1 MLNDEIQLIVKML
14 LNKYPQIEKMEFLQ
28 LKYER
33 IYCFKC
39 SNNIKCFLLVKDSLI
54 ENYIAIFVKNGNYKA
69 NLNFPNKIYIS
80 NDLLIKSEEYYENNK
95 FKHEI
100 MHNYYSKGKLKNK
113 LYFNEIDQF
122 HRLDGP
128 AFISYSPT
136 GKVIKRK
143 FFLNDEMYDELSY
156 EVKIACEKLN

>member
-1 MLNDEIQLIVKML
+1 MLNDEIQLIVEML

-69 NLNFPNKIYIS
+69 NLNFPNKIYID

-95 FKHEI
+95 FKYEI
-100 MHNYYSKGKLKNK
+100 MYNYYSKRKLKNK
-113 LYFNEIDQF
+113 LYFNEIGQL
-122 HRLDGP
+122 HRSNGP
-128 AFISYSPT
+128 AFISYSPA
-136 GKVIKRK
+136 GKVVKK
-143 FFLNDEMYDELSY
+143 NFFLNDKMYDELPY

>member
-1 MLNDEIQLIVKML
+1 MLNDEIQLIVEML

-95 FKHEI
+95 FKYEI
-100 MHNYYSKGKLKNK
+100 MYNYYSKGKLKNK

>member
-1 MLNDEIQLIVKML
+1 MLNDKIQLIVEML
-14 LNKYPQIEKMEFLQ
+14 LNKYPQIEKMEFVQ
-28 LKYER
+28 LKYEK

-95 FKHEI
+95 FKYEI
-100 MHNYYSKGKLKNK
+100 MYNYYSKGKLKNK

-156 EVKIACEKLN
+156 EVKIACENLN

>member
-69 NLNFPNKIYIS
+69 NLNFPNKIYID

-95 FKHEI
+95 FKYEI
-100 MHNYYSKGKLKNK
+100 MYNYYSKRKLKNK
-113 LYFNEIDQF
+113 LYFNEIGQL
-122 HRLDGP
+122 HRSNGP

-143 FFLNDEMYDELSY
+143 FILNDKIYDELSY
-156 EVKIACEKLN
+156 EVKIACENLS

>member
-1 MLNDEIQLIVKML
+1 MLNDEIRLIVEML

-39 SNNIKCFLLVKDSLI
+39 SNNIKCFLLVKDSLV

-69 NLNFPNKIYIS
+69 NLDFPNKIYIS

-95 FKHEI
+95 FKCEI
-100 MHNYYSKGKLKNK
+100 MNDYYSKRKLKNK
-113 LYFNEIDQF
+113 LYFNEIGQL
-122 HRLDGP
+122 HRSDGP
-128 AFISYSPT
+128 AFISYSPA
-136 GKVIKRK
+136 GKVVKK
-143 FFLNDEMYDELSY
+143 NFFLNDKMYDELPY
-156 EVKIACEKLN
+156 EVKIACENLS

>member
-100 MHNYYSKGKLKNK
+100 MNNYYSKGKLKNK

>member
-1 MLNDEIQLIVKML
+1 MLNDEIQLIVEML
-14 LNKYPQIEKMEFLQ
+14 LNKYPQIEKMEFIQ

-95 FKHEI
+95 FKYEI
-100 MHNYYSKGKLKNK
+100 MYNYYSKGKLKNK

-156 EVKIACEKLN
+156 EVKIACENLN

>member
-1 MLNDEIQLIVKML
+1 MLNDEIQLIVEML
-14 LNKYPQIEKMEFLQ
+14 LNKYPQIEKMEFTQ

-39 SNNIKCFLLVKDSLI
+39 SNNIKCFLLVKDSLV

-69 NLNFPNKIYIS
+69 NLDFPNKIYIN

-95 FKHEI
+95 FKCEI
-100 MHNYYSKGKLKNK
+100 MNDYYSKRKLKNK
-113 LYFNEIDQF
+113 LYFNEIGQL
-122 HRLDGP
+122 HRSDGP
-128 AFISYSPT
+128 AFISYSPA

-143 FFLNDEMYDELSY
+143 FFLNDKMYDELPY
-156 EVKIACEKLN
+156 EVKIACENLN

>member
-95 FKHEI
+95 FKYEI
-100 MHNYYSKGKLKNK
+100 MYNYYSKGKLKNK

-156 EVKIACEKLN
+156 EVKIACENLS

>member
-39 SNNIKCFLLVKDSLI
+39 SNNIKCFLLVKDSLV

-69 NLNFPNKIYIS
+69 NLNFPNKIYID

-95 FKHEI
+95 FKYEI
-100 MHNYYSKGKLKNK
+100 MYNYYSKRKLKNK
-113 LYFNEIDQF
+113 LYFNEIGQL
-122 HRLDGP
+122 HRSDGP
-128 AFISYSPT
+128 AFISYSPA
-136 GKVIKRK
+136 GKIIKRK
-143 FFLNDEMYDELSY
+143 FFLNDKIYDELPY

>member
-39 SNNIKCFLLVKDSLI
+39 SNNIKCFLLVKDSLV

-69 NLNFPNKIYIS
+69 NLDFPNKIYIN

-95 FKHEI
+95 FKCEI
-100 MHNYYSKGKLKNK
+100 MNDYYSKRKLKNK
-113 LYFNEIDQF
+113 LYFNEIGQL
-122 HRLDGP
+122 HRSDGP
-128 AFISYSPT
+128 AFISYSPA
-136 GKVIKRK
+136 GKVIKK
-143 FFLNDEMYDELSY
+143 NFFLNDKMYDELPY
-156 EVKIACEKLN
+156 EVKIACENLN

>member
-95 FKHEI
+95 FKYEI
-100 MHNYYSKGKLKNK
+100 MYNYYSKGKLKNK

-143 FFLNDEMYDELSY
+143 FFLNDKIYDELPY
-156 EVKIACEKLN
+156 EVKIACENLN

>member
-1 MLNDEIQLIVKML
+1 MLNDEIQLIVEML

-39 SNNIKCFLLVKDSLI
+39 SNNIKCFLLVKDSLV

-69 NLNFPNKIYIS
+69 NLNFPNKIYIN

-95 FKHEI
+95 FKCEI
-100 MHNYYSKGKLKNK
+100 MNDYYSKRKLKNK
-113 LYFNEIDQF
+113 LYFNEIGQL
-122 HRLDGP
+122 HRSDGP
-128 AFISYSPT
+128 AFISYSPA
-136 GKVIKRK
+136 GKVVKK
-143 FFLNDEMYDELSY
+143 NFFLNDKMYDELPY
-156 EVKIACEKLN
+156 EVKIACENLN

>member
-95 FKHEI
+95 FKYEI
-100 MHNYYSKGKLKNK
+100 MYNYYSKGKLKNK

-156 EVKIACEKLN
+156 EVKIACENLN

>member
-1 MLNDEIQLIVKML
+1 MLNDEIQLIVEML

-69 NLNFPNKIYIS
+69 NLDFPNKIYIN

-95 FKHEI
+95 FKCEI
-100 MHNYYSKGKLKNK
+100 MNDYYFKRKLKNK

-143 FFLNDEMYDELSY
+143 FFLNDKMYDELSY

>member
-1 MLNDEIQLIVKML
+1 MLNDEIQLIVEML

-69 NLNFPNKIYIS
+69 NLNFPNKIYIN

-95 FKHEI
+95 FKYEI
-100 MHNYYSKGKLKNK
+100 MYNYYSKGKLKNK

-143 FFLNDEMYDELSY
+143 FFLNDKMYDELSY

>member
-95 FKHEI
+95 FKYEI
-100 MHNYYSKGKLKNK
+100 MYNYYSKGKLKNK

>member
-1 MLNDEIQLIVKML
+1 MLNDEIQLIVEML

-95 FKHEI
+95 FKYEI
-100 MHNYYSKGKLKNK
+100 MYNYYSKGKLKNK

-156 EVKIACEKLN
+156 EVKIACENLN

>member
-1 MLNDEIQLIVKML
+1 MLNDEIQLIVEML

-39 SNNIKCFLLVKDSLI
+39 SNNIKCFLLVKDSLV

-69 NLNFPNKIYIS
+69 NLDFPNKIYID

-95 FKHEI
+95 FKCEI
-100 MHNYYSKGKLKNK
+100 MNDYYSKRKLKNK
-113 LYFNEIDQF
+113 LYFNEIGQL
-122 HRLDGP
+122 HRSDGP
-128 AFISYSPT
+128 AFISYSPA
-136 GKVIKRK
+136 GKIIKRK
-143 FFLNDEMYDELSY
+143 FFLNDKIYDELSY

>member
-1 MLNDEIQLIVKML
+1 MLNDEIQLIVEML

-95 FKHEI
+95 FKYEI
-100 MHNYYSKGKLKNK
+100 MYNYYSKGKLKNK

-156 EVKIACEKLN
+156 EVNIACENLN

>member
-39 SNNIKCFLLVKDSLI
+39 SNNIKCFLLVKDSLV

-69 NLNFPNKIYIS
+69 NLDFPNKIYIN

-95 FKHEI
+95 FKCEI
-100 MHNYYSKGKLKNK
+100 MNDYYSKRKLKNK
-113 LYFNEIDQF
+113 LYFNEIGQL
-122 HRLDGP
+122 HRSDGP
-128 AFISYSPT
+128 AFISYSPA
-136 GKVIKRK
+136 GKIIKRK
-143 FFLNDEMYDELSY
+143 FFLNDKIYDELPY
-156 EVKIACEKLN
+156 EVKIACENLN

>member
-69 NLNFPNKIYIS
+69 NLDFPNKIYIN

-95 FKHEI
+95 FKCEI
-100 MHNYYSKGKLKNK
+100 MNDYYS
-113 LYFNEIDQF
+113 
-122 HRLDGP
+122 
-128 AFISYSPT
+128 
-136 GKVIKRK
+136 KRK
-143 FFLNDEMYDELSY
+143 FFLNDKMYDELSY

>member
-54 ENYIAIFVKNGNYKA
+54 ENYIAIFVKNGN
-69 NLNFPNKIYIS
+69 
-80 NDLLIKSEEYYENNK
+80 
-95 FKHEI
+95 
-100 MHNYYSKGKLKNK
+100 
-113 LYFNEIDQF
+113 
-122 HRLDGP
+122 
-128 AFISYSPT
+128 
-136 GKVIKRK
+136 
-143 FFLNDEMYDELSY
+143 
-156 EVKIACEKLN
+156 

>member
-39 SNNIKCFLLVKDSLI
+39 SNNIKCFLLVKDSLV

-69 NLNFPNKIYIS
+69 NLNFPNKIYIN

-95 FKHEI
+95 FKCEI
-100 MHNYYSKGKLKNK
+100 MNDYYSKRKLKNK

-156 EVKIACEKLN
+156 EVKIACENLN

>member
-1 MLNDEIQLIVKML
+1 MLNDEIQLIVEML

-69 NLNFPNKIYIS
+69 NLDFPNKIYIN

-95 FKHEI
+95 FKCEI
-100 MHNYYSKGKLKNK
+100 MNDYYFKRKLKNK
-113 LYFNEIDQF
+113 LYFNEIGQL
-122 HRLDGP
+122 HRSDGP
-128 AFISYSPT
+128 AFISYSPA
-136 GKVIKRK
+136 GKIIKRK
-143 FFLNDEMYDELSY
+143 FFLNDKIYDELPY
-156 EVKIACEKLN
+156 EVKIACENLN

>member
-39 SNNIKCFLLVKDSLI
+39 SNNIKCFLLVKNSLI

-95 FKHEI
+95 FKYEI
-100 MHNYYSKGKLKNK
+100 MYNYYSKGKLKNK

>member
-14 LNKYPQIEKMEFLQ
+14 LNKYPQIEKMEFTQ

-95 FKHEI
+95 FKYEI
-100 MHNYYSKGKLKNK
+100 MYNYYSKGKLKNK

-156 EVKIACEKLN
+156 EVKIACENLN

>member
-1 MLNDEIQLIVKML
+1 MLNDEIQLIVEML
-14 LNKYPQIEKMEFLQ
+14 LNKYPQIEKMEFVQ
-28 LKYER
+28 LKYEK

-39 SNNIKCFLLVKDSLI
+39 SNNIKCFLLVKDSL
-54 ENYIAIFVKNGNYKA
+54 VKNGNYKA
-69 NLNFPNKIYIS
+69 NLDFPNKIYIN

-100 MHNYYSKGKLKNK
+100 MHNYYSKGRLKNK

>member
-128 AFISYSPT
+128 AFISYSPA
-136 GKVIKRK
+136 GKIIKRK
-143 FFLNDEMYDELSY
+143 FFLNDKIYDELPY
-156 EVKIACEKLN
+156 EVKIACENLN

>member
-1 MLNDEIQLIVKML
+1 MLNDEIRLIVEML

-39 SNNIKCFLLVKDSLI
+39 SNNIKCFLLVKDSLV

-69 NLNFPNKIYIS
+69 NLDFPNKIYIN

-95 FKHEI
+95 FKCEI
-100 MHNYYSKGKLKNK
+100 MNDYYSKRKLKNK
-113 LYFNEIDQF
+113 LYFNELLPQLIDII
-122 HRLDGP
+122 
-128 AFISYSPT
+128 FI
-136 GKVIKRK
+136 I
-143 FFLNDEMYDELSY
+143 
-156 EVKIACEKLN
+156 

>member
-1 MLNDEIQLIVKML
+1 MLNDEIQLIVEML

-28 LKYER
+28 LKYEK

-95 FKHEI
+95 FKYEI
-100 MHNYYSKGKLKNK
+100 MYNYYSKGKLKNK

-156 EVKIACEKLN
+156 EVKIACENLN

>member
-14 LNKYPQIEKMEFLQ
+14 LNKYPQIEKMEFVQ
-28 LKYER
+28 LKYEK

-39 SNNIKCFLLVKDSLI
+39 SNNIKCFLLVKDSLV

-69 NLNFPNKIYIS
+69 NLSFPNKIYIN

-100 MHNYYSKGKLKNK
+100 IHNYYSKEKLKNK
-113 LYFNEIDQF
+113 LYFNEIGQL
-122 HRLDGP
+122 HRSDGP
-128 AFISYSPT
+128 AFISYSPA
-136 GKVIKRK
+136 GKIIKRK
-143 FFLNDEMYDELSY
+143 FFLNDKIYDELPY
-156 EVKIACEKLN
+156 EVKIACENLN

>member
-14 LNKYPQIEKMEFLQ
+14 LNKYPQIEKMEFTQ

-39 SNNIKCFLLVKDSLI
+39 SNNIKCFLLVKDSLV
-54 ENYIAIFVKNGNYKA
+54 ENYIAIFVKNGNFKA

-95 FKHEI
+95 FKYEI
-100 MHNYYSKGKLKNK
+100 MHNYYSKGRLKNK
-113 LYFNEIDQF
+113 SYFNEIGQL
-122 HRLDGP
+122 HRSDGP

-136 GKVIKRK
+136 GKVIRK
-143 FFLNDEMYDELSY
+143 KFILNDKIYDELSY
-156 EVKIACEKLN
+156 EVKVACKKLS

>member
-14 LNKYPQIEKMEFLQ
+14 LNKYPHIEKMEFFQ

-33 IYCFKC
+33 IYYFKC

-95 FKHEI
+95 LKFDYKIRRGVSTTSNAMYLIKMVGIEI
-100 MHNYYSKGKLKNK
+100 
-113 LYFNEIDQF
+113 E
-122 HRLDGP
+122 
-128 AFISYSPT
+128 
-136 GKVIKRK
+136 
-143 FFLNDEMYDELSY
+143 
-156 EVKIACEKLN
+156 